1 MKVKIN
7 GIRPVVFSIEAIGN
21 DENFRENTFG

>member
-21 DENFRENTFG
+21 DKIFCENIFG